1 MIIHTQPEAGTV
13 CSAFRA
19 YETTSGATAPG
30 RDTPVGTEVI
40 A

>member
-1 MIIHTQPEAGTV
+1 MIIHTQTEAGTV

-19 YETTSGATAPG
+19 YETISGATAPG
-30 RDTPVGTEVI
+30 RDTSVGVGVI